1 MQFIA
6 ADVLHIELYNYKI
19 CNINTCSIWN
29 NLHKLH
35 SPYPHNIYNYFTFS
49 FPIAVRMSIEQNKKQ
64 KHLHT
69 ISCSEISMKFEITEW
84 DLHLGDI
91 HQSLHRVSS
100 SFRNRANNSYRNV
113 KSEKKKKKSYPFW
126 VVIFQSTGPFPLYL
140 RLVDSARSFINKTR
154 IWCRSNKQW
163 NVENWKSKENME
175 WIYTR
180 DGCMTCSSACFFVK
194 REERICNIIQ
204 PFFVLV
210 YTPTL
215 APKISFFCVCG

>member
-113 KSEKKKKKSYPFW
+113 KSEKKKKKKSSILSCDFPVDWTISIIFAPCRFRSILHKQNKNLVPF
-126 VVIFQSTGPFPLYL
+126 
-140 RLVDSARSFINKTR
+140 K
-154 IWCRSNKQW
+154 
-163 NVENWKSKENME
+163 
-175 WIYTR
+175 
-180 DGCMTCSSACFFVK
+180 
-194 REERICNIIQ
+194 
-204 PFFVLV
+204 
-210 YTPTL
+210 
-215 APKISFFCVCG
+215 